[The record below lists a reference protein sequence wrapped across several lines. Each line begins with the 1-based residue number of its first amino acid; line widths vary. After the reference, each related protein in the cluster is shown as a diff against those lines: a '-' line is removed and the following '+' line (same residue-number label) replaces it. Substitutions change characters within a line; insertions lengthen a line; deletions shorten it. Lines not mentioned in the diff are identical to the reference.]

1 MIETILAGMGIGSL
15 VAQTITGGIMDA
27 KNIDIQKQNL
37 NMQKDNLE
45 YLKGVQQKTWSREDN
60 AVQRRVADLKA
71 AGLNPV
77 LAAGSAANSGPIVST
92 TAPQRETINLQSK
105 FDQASAA
112 MALLKMKQDISTTI
126 AQQKY
131 LESQKEQ
138 SDSATKLNDIQTA
151 IKTHDLSIYNG
162 SGKGVASTSSGLP
175 QQLANGLSL
184 IKSQVD
190 NLQKGAIEKV
200 APKGTTARNV
210 IDKLT
215 TVPEVPNGSTLM
227 KNNQSGQLS
236 VVRNDQVEK
245 YKANGWNEVKK

>member
-15 VAQTITGGIMDA
+15 IAQTITGGITDV

-37 NMQKDNLE
+37 DLQEANLA

-112 MALLKMKQDISTTI
+112 LALLKMKQDISTTV
-126 AQQKY
+126 AQQNI
-131 LESQKEQ
+131 
-138 SDSATKLNDIQTA
+138 LNHKRNNLTLLQN
-151 IKTHDLSIYNG
+151 SIIY
-162 SGKGVASTSSGLP
+162 K
-175 QQLANGLSL
+175 QQ
-184 IKSQVD
+184 
-190 NLQKGAIEKV
+190 
-200 APKGTTARNV
+200 
-210 IDKLT
+210 
-215 TVPEVPNGSTLM
+215 
-227 KNNQSGQLS
+227 
-236 VVRNDQVEK
+236 
-245 YKANGWNEVKK
+245 

>member
-1 MIETILAGMGIGSL
+1 MLATILAGMGIGSII
-15 VAQTITGGIMDA
+15 ADTITDGITDF

-37 NMQKDNLE
+37 NMQQSNLD
-45 YLKGVQQKTWSREDN
+45 YQRAIQQEAWSREDN

-77 LAAGSAANSGPIVST
+77 LAAGTAANSGPIVST

-112 MALLKMKQDISTTI
+112 MALLKMKQDISTTV

-131 LESQKEQ
+131 LESQKDQ

-162 SGKGVASTSSGLP
+162 SGKG
-175 QQLANGLSL
+175 
-184 IKSQVD
+184 SQVHLQGYLN
-190 NLQKGAIEKV
+190 NLQMDLV
-200 APKGTTARNV
+200 LLNH
-210 IDKLT
+210 KLT
-215 TVPEVPNGSTLM
+215 I
-227 KNNQSGQLS
+227 
-236 VVRNDQVEK
+236 
-245 YKANGWNEVKK
+245 YKKELLKK